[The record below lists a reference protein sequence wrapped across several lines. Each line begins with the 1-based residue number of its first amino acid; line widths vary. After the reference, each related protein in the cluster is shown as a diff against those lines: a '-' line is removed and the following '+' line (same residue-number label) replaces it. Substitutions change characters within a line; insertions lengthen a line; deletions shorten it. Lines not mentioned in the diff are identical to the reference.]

1 VNVSFQAASRT
12 QGIWF
17 EDLCRAILIDCGFI
31 IDGQHVEF
39 GDAGV
44 EVDLI
49 ATNRHAISF
58 YITCKG
64 SYRGKRPGVQRT
76 DTLKK
81 AIAEAQAL
89 HAQGWGPI
97 LLLTSHLP
105 NTRSGRA
112 LLASVDPE
120 VLFDT
125 IDPLHNSRRL
135 RWMAGSDEETLRR
148 DLEERRSLFTM
159 SRPARGYAVW
169 PHSTAR

>member
-1 VNVSFQAASRT
+1 MNFQAASRR
-12 QGIWF
+12 QGLWF
-17 EDLCRAILIDCGFI
+17 EELCRAILIDCGFT
-31 IDGQHVEF
+31 IDGEHVDF
-39 GDAGV
+39 TDAGV

-64 SYRGKRPGVQRT
+64 SYRGRRPGVQRT

-105 NTRSGRA
+105 NTHSGRA

-120 VLFDT
+120 VLFDA
-125 IDPLHNSRRL
+125 IDPLHNARRL
-135 RWMAGSDEETLRR
+135 RWLAGADEATLRR
-148 DLEERRSLFTM
+148 DLDARRSLFTLAK
-159 SRPARGYAVW
+159 PPRGYTVW
-169 PHSTAR
+169 PPNVAQ